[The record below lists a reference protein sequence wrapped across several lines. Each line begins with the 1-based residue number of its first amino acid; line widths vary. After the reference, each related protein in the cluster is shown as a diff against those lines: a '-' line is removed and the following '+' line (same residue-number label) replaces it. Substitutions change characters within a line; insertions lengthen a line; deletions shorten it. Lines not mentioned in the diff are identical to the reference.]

1 MDGSYLVT
9 IQKAEDYME
18 DLSNF
23 SDPILNFQL
32 FFFILGSVSACQII
46 FLKLVIIIVYLMR
59 LDLQFKFILKVVT
72 LKY

>member
-59 LDLQFKFILKVVT
+59 LDLQFKFILKW
-72 LKY
+72 